1 VRALGGLAIV
11 ALVVCSADAA
21 ATFRTRRFV
30 EQVSQDPFAGA
41 AGSEADTQV
50 EPHIAVDPSDPSIV
64 VAVFQ
69 EGRFDG
75 DGGAV
80 DIGYA
85 TSHDGGATWTTGS
98 LPGLTVA
105 VGGAFERASD
115 PAVAIARDGAVYA
128 QSLVFNV
135 SDCRS
140 AVAVQRSDDGGLTFG
155 SPVLVHEDCT
165 VFNDKTW
172 IGVDTSPT
180 SPHYGRLYSAWDLS
194 GAGAPIVLSHSD
206 DRGATWSSLVTVND
220 ASVTAGIGA
229 LPLVQPNGDVTV
241 VYEAYNPGPAR
252 EVSQTSHDGG
262 AHFDAPVTIGTFQG
276 IGVADMRTGIGLPAA
291 AVDGVTG
298 DLYAVWP
305 DGRFRLDGLNDI
317 VLGRSTDGGVTWQP
331 LSVVDQDATRRTN
344 HFTPA
349 VAADDGTVIVTYRSR
364 REGSLRVDTRWAV
377 SADGGVTFG
386 RAHKLGRSTD
396 VRFAATSGGDAFLGD
411 YMGVA
416 LTGDA
421 AHAVWCNATRP
432 RVEETHHQTTW
443 GATIVR

>member
-1 VRALGGLAIV
+1 MRKLAIV
-11 ALVVCSADAA
+11 ALFVFGADVAPA
-21 ATFRTRRFV
+21 QPFRTRHLVR
-30 EQVSQDPFAGA
+30 QVSQDPFAGA

-50 EPHIAVDPSDPSIV
+50 EPHIAIDPGDPSIV
-64 VAVFQ
+64 VAVVQ

-75 DGGAV
+75 GGGAV
-80 DIGYA
+80 DIGFA
-85 TSHDGGATWTTGS
+85 TSRDGGATWTAGS

-128 QSLVFNV
+128 QSLVFDA

-155 SPVLVHEDCT
+155 SPVLVHEDCA

-172 IGVDTSPT
+172 ITVDNFPA
-180 SPHYGRLYSAWDLS
+180 SPHAGRLYSAWDLS

-206 DRGATWSSLVTVND
+206 DRGSTWSPLVTVND
-220 ASVTAGIGA
+220 ASVIAGIGA
-229 LPLVQPNGDVTV
+229 VPVVQPNGDVTV
-241 VYEAYNPGPAR
+241 VYEAYNPPPAR
-252 EVSQTSHDGG
+252 GVSQTSHDGG
-262 AHFDAPVTIGTFQG
+262 AHFDAPVPVGTFE
-276 IGVADMRTGIGLPAA
+276 GVAVPDMRTGIGLPAA

-298 DLYAVWP
+298 HLYAAWP
-305 DGRFRLDGLNDI
+305 DARFRSDGFNDI
-317 VLGRSTDGGVTWQP
+317 VVARSTDGGATWEP
-331 LSVVDQDATRRTN
+331 LRVVNQDRSARPMN

-349 VAADDGTVIVTYRSR
+349 VAADGGAVIVTYRSR
-364 REGSLRVDTRWAV
+364 REGSLRVDTRWAA

-386 RAHKLGRSTD
+386 RARKLGRPTD
-396 VRFAATSGGDAFLGD
+396 VRFAATSGGAAFLGD

-416 LTGDA
+416 LSGDK

-432 RVEETHHQTTW
+432 RVAETHHQTTW
-443 GATIVR
+443 SAKIVR

>member
-1 VRALGGLAIV
+1 VGGLAIV
-11 ALVVCSADAA
+11 VLVVCGADAA
-21 ATFRTRRFV
+21 QTFRMRRFV

-50 EPHIAVDPSDPSIV
+50 EPHIAVDPNDASIV

-69 EGRFDG
+69 EGRFEA

-80 DIGYA
+80 GIGFA

-105 VGGAFERASD
+105 VGGVFERASD

-128 QSLVFNV
+128 QSLVVDV

-155 SPVLVHEDCT
+155 SPVLVHEDCAA
-165 VFNDKTW
+165 FNDKTW
-172 IGVDTSPT
+172 IAVDAFPA

-194 GAGAPIVLSHSD
+194 AGGAPIVLSHSD
-206 DRGATWSSLVTVND
+206 DRGATWSPLVTVND

-229 LPLVQPNGDVTV
+229 VPLVQPNGDVTV
-241 VYEAYNPGPAR
+241 VYEAYVPGPAR

-276 IGVADMRTGIGLPAA
+276 IAVAGMRTGIGLPAA
-291 AVDGVTG
+291 AADAATG
-298 DLYAVWP
+298 DLYAAWP
-305 DGRFRLDGLNDI
+305 DGRFRLDGSNDI
-317 VLGRSTDGGVTWQP
+317 VLGRSTDGGATWQSP
-331 LSVVDQDATRRTN
+331 SIVNQDARRRAN

-349 VAADDGTVIVTYRSR
+349 VAADGGTVIVTYRSR
-364 REGSLRVDTRWAV
+364 RQGSLRVDTRWAV
-377 SADGGVTFG
+377 SADAAATFG
-386 RAHKLGRSTD
+386 RAHKLGRVTD

-416 LTGDA
+416 LTGRA
-421 AHAVWCNATRP
+421 AHAVWCNARRP
-432 RVEETHHQTTW
+432 RVEAPHHQTAW
-443 GATIVR
+443 SATIVR